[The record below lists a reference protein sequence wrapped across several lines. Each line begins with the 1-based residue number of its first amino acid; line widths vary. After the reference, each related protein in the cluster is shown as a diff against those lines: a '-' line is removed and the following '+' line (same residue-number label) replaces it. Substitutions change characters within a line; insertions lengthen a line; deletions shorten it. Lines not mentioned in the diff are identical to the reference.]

1 MRASLRAPQRL
12 VGSVLLLATV
22 STGLRPKPPYRLWA
36 FAYNSTAPVDCF
48 KDGNGHQTCSNTTI
62 PTAVSTVSAPPA
74 PHRPHSPPPP
84 PPHGPHLSLR
94 G

>member
-1 MRASLRAPQRL
+1 MRAPQQL

-48 KDGNGHQTCSNTTI
+48 EDGNGHQTCSNKTI
-62 PTAVSTVSAPPA
+62 STAVSTVSSPPA
-74 PHRPHSPPPP
+74 PRRHRPLSPHPPS
-84 PPHGPHLSLR
+84 HLSLR

>member
-12 VGSVLLLATV
+12 VGSVLLLLATV

-48 KDGNGHQTCSNTTI
+48 EDGNGHQTCSNKTI
-62 PTAVSTVSAPPA
+62 STAVSTVSSPPA
-74 PHRPHSPPPP
+74 PRRHRPLSPHPPS
-84 PPHGPHLSLR
+84 HLSLR